1 MINEKLS
8 KTIQQNA
15 QSLKYSSCC
24 YLEKANT
31 REKKNNVK
39 QGPGWADMYKFWK

>member
-15 QSLKYSSCC
+15 QSLKYSSCY

-31 REKKNNVK
+31 RKEK
-39 QGPGWADMYKFWK
+39 